1 MTTATENLFTAT
13 IHDVFGE
20 EIDTIT
26 GTDIIELERW
36 VLALWSGSDWAV
48 TYTISDASGVELA
61 YAGFE
66 PDLTAKFVHIR

>member
-26 GTDIIELERW
+26 GTDIIELERRVW
-36 VLALWSGSDWAV
+36 SLWSGSDWAV
-48 TYTISDASGVELA
+48 AYTINAHGEEL
-61 YAGFE
+61 FSE
-66 PDLTAKFVHIR
+66 TLN